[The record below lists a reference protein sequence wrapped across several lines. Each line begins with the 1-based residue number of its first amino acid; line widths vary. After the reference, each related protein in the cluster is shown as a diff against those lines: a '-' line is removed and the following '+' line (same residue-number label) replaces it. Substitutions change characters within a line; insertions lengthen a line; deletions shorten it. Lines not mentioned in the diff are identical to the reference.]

1 MQMQRALIAAFF
13 ATTLIFQ
20 ARTDAIGSENTNEA
34 LPGGTLVV
42 RVKKVASE
50 QGRVCVWLFAGEKG
64 FPSKRD
70 QAAHR
75 GCAPVKG
82 KEAAVFFRDISF
94 GTYAAFAFHDAD
106 KNGRVLT
113 NWIGMP
119 KEGVGASRGAGGIGG
134 PSFEDARFTHNKDKG
149 AISISLKYL

>member
-1 MQMQRALIAAFF
+1 MQRALIAAFF
-13 ATTLIFQ
+13 ATTLTFQ
-20 ARTDAIGSENTNEA
+20 ARTDAVGAENTTDSV
-34 LPGGTLVV
+34 PGGTLVV
-42 RVKKVASE
+42 RVKKVGSQ
-50 QGRVCVWLFAGEKG
+50 QGRVCVWLFAQEKG
-64 FPSKRD
+64 FPSKKEK
-70 QAAHR
+70 AAHR

-82 KEAAVFFRDISF
+82 GEASVGFRDIPF

-134 PSFEDARFTHNKDKG
+134 PSFEDARFAHNKDKG